1 MGLATGHAKP
11 AQRHGEQ
18 TVKLNLEHGC
28 KNEDA
33 LHSLGSWFWYI
44 DLLRQ
49 RCEVMSPTPG
59 TALRLQSTSMYEAM
73 ELPAPGRL
81 ALRGFPVGSAFRE
94 SIGSNSGIRKLPE
107 GV

>member
-18 TVKLNLEHGC
+18 TVKLNLKHGG

-33 LHSLGSWFWYI
+33 LQSLGSWFWYI

-49 RCEVMSPTPG
+49 GCEVMSPTPG

-81 ALRGFPVGSAFRE
+81 ALRGFPVGTAFRE
-94 SIGSNSGIRKLPE
+94 NIESQFGYPQTP
-107 GV
+107 